1 MSELKNKPGRG
12 NIVTAVGLVLIV
24 LLMILP
30 VPPALMD
37 ALLALSISVAM
48 VILVGTLYIERP
60 SDFSVFPALLL
71 GTTLLRLSLN
81 VGTTRLILLR
91 GHEGT
96 EAAGRVISTFGTFVV
111 GGNYVVGVIVFLI
124 LIIITTTTPH

>member
-1 MSELKNKPGRG
+1 MSELKKNPGRG

-30 VPPALMD
+30 IPPMVMD
-37 ALLALSISVAM
+37 TFLALSISVAM

-71 GTTLLRLSLN
+71 GPTLLRLSLN
-81 VGTTRLILLR
+81 VGTTRLILLH
-91 GHEGT
+91 GHEGD
-96 EAAGRVISTFGTFVV
+96 
-111 GGNYVVGVIVFLI
+111 
-124 LIIITTTTPH
+124 